1 MSEEKKK
8 GPPPAPS
15 RHEGRYIIIQVPP
28 KTSKDVIEKQIRDA
42 LNEQP
47 QDIFAASVSR
57 EVIIVVQE
65 EGPFNGDDGF

>member
-1 MSEEKKK
+1 MSAEKKK
-8 GPPPAPS
+8 GPPPPS
-15 RHEGRYIIIQVPP
+15 RHEGRYIVIQVPP
-28 KTSKDVIEKQIRDA
+28 KTSKEAIERQIHDA

-65 EGPFNGDDGF
+65 EGPIDNGW